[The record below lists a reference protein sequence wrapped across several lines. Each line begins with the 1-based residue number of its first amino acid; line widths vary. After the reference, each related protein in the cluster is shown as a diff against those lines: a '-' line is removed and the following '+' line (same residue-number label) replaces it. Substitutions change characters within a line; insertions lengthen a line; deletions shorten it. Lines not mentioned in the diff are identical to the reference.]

1 MNDFIESNSP
11 TNSDPLFMAEFVGI
25 DTIVIEKLGDAMTPA
40 IEVEFT
46 PEEAENVGAFT
57 EDAMSEEDAAD
68 SVGDAAEVG
77 EAAPAVP

>member
-1 MNDFIESNSP
+1 MNDFIESNRL

-25 DTIVIEKLGDAMTPA
+25 DTIVIEKLGDAMTPGV
-40 IEVEFT
+40 EVEFT
-46 PEEAENVGAFT
+46 PEEAENAGAFT

-68 SVGDAAEVG
+68 SAGDAAELG